1 MKIGVWS
8 IVGTIV
14 LCCATAAWAQK
25 ADPKAAP
32 KAAPAKGDGKSAAAA
47 PAKEGTKEP
56 AKQPPAKAV
65 DEEKGSADQGPAMKA
80 FNAKLDEWKGILRD
94 LRKLRT
100 QYQASAE
107 GDKSGLQKQWDA
119 LLAKGNALVPELTD
133 LAAKAY
139 EEAPNEDLELLR
151 FLGKTLYDEADH
163 DDYGAAYSLA
173 ELLEKN
179 EGFDKKYSLP
189 PDALAAAAAAAFAVN
204 DYDHA
209 KEWSTAAQES
219 KAKIPDEWNGLF
231 SQIDTY
237 KELWEKEK
245 EIRDKEAEAN
255 DLPRVKLTTTKGT
268 IVVELFENE
277 APETVGNF
285 VSLVEKKFY
294 DGLTFHRVL
303 NHFMAQGGCPKGDG
317 TGDPGYKIYCEV
329 GTPEHK
335 EDFRRHFRGS
345 LSMAHAG
352 KDTGGSQFFI
362 TFQQTP
368 HLNGKHTVFGRVI
381 EGMDVLAKLQ
391 RNPSPAGPQADKI
404 IKAEV
409 IRKRDHNYVPRK
421 VEQ

>member
-1 MKIGVWS
+1 MKIGVLTAL
-8 IVGTIV
+8 GLAAA
-14 LCCATAAWAQK
+14 LCAAPVWAQK

-32 KAAPAKGDGKSAAAA
+32 Q
-47 PAKEGTKEP
+47 T
-56 AKQPPAKAV
+56 PAKA
-65 DEEKGSADQGPAMKA
+65 DSKGAPKTASDKGSDKPAADGDASQGPAAKA
-80 FNAKLDEWKGILRD
+80 FAAKLEEWKVILKE

-100 QYQASAE
+100 QYQSAAE
-107 GDKSGLQKQWDA
+107 GERAALQKQWDA
-119 LLAKGNALVPELTD
+119 QIAKGNALVPVLTD
-133 LAAKAY
+133 LAEKAY
-139 EEAPNEDLELLR
+139 EAAPNEDLELLK
-151 FLGKTLYDEADH
+151 FLGKTLSDEANR
-163 DDYGAAYSLA
+163 DDYEKAYALA
-173 ELLEKN
+173 ELLDKN

-189 PDALAAAAAAAFAVN
+189 PDAYAAAAAAAFAEN
-204 DYDHA
+204 DFEKA
-209 KEWSTAAQES
+209 KDWLTIARDS
-219 KAKIPDEWNGLF
+219 KATIPDEWNGMF
-231 SQIDTY
+231 SQLENY
-237 KELWEKEK
+237 EELWAKEK
-245 EIRDKEAEAN
+245 EIREKETADN

-268 IVVELFENE
+268 MVIELFENE

-335 EDFRRHFRGS
+335 DDYRRHFRGS

-362 TFQQTP
+362 TFEPTP

-381 EGMDVLAKLQ
+381 EGLDVLAKLQ
-391 RNPSPAGPQADKI
+391 RNPNPTGPQADKI

-409 IRKRDHNYVPRK
+409 LRKRDHNYVPRK

>member
-1 MKIGVWS
+1 MRIGVLNT
-8 IVGTIV
+8 VGLLVV
-14 LCCATAAWAQK
+14 LCAGPAWAQK
-25 ADPKAAP
+25 ADSKAA
-32 KAAPAKGDGKSAAAA
+32 AQA
-47 PAKEGTKEP
+47 PAKEAP
-56 AKQPPAKAV
+56 AKETPAKEA
-65 DEEKGSADQGPAMKA
+65 GTTAGPAAKA
-80 FNAKLDEWKGILRD
+80 FSAKLEEWKGILKD

-107 GDKSGLQKQWDA
+107 AERDALQKQWDA
-119 LLAKGNALVPELTD
+119 LIAKGNTLVPALID
-133 LAAKAY
+133 LAEKAY

-151 FLGKTLYDEADH
+151 FLGKSLYDQAQH
-163 DDYGAAYSLA
+163 DAYESAYELA
-173 ELLEKN
+173 ELINQN

-189 PDALAAAAAAAFAVN
+189 ADSYAAAAAAAFVEN
-204 DYDHA
+204 DFEKA
-209 KEWSTAAQES
+209 KEWLTMAQES
-219 KAKIPDEWNGLF
+219 KATIPEEWSGML
-231 SQIDTY
+231 SQMDAY
-237 KELWEKEK
+237 QELWAKEK
-245 EIRDKEAEAN
+245 EIREKEAADN

-268 IVVELFENE
+268 LVVELFENE

-335 EDFRRHFRGS
+335 DDYRRHFRGS

-362 TFQQTP
+362 TFQPTP

-381 EGMDVLAKLQ
+381 EGFDVLAKLQ
-391 RNPSPAGPQADKI
+391 RNPSPSGPQADKI
-404 IKAEV
+404 ITAEV
-409 IRKRDHNYVPRK
+409 LRKREHNYVPRK